1 MLNLSSL
8 NDKQLEAVT
17 YESGNLLVLAGP
29 GSGKTYTI
37 VQRIY
42 YLIEVLKVKPEK
54 ILVITFTK
62 DSAIEMQNRF
72 ISGSDLFYPVVFGTF
87 HSVFYHILR
96 SVNSNFGS
104 ILSLSRKKNII
115 NSIIQRV
122 IKSHKYDLFNE
133 INNSELDLLT
143 DSMINAISI
152 YKNTLNLNEALSRID
167 DKYSVIFQDI
177 LNEYEI
183 QRRAD
188 KFIDFD
194 DMVYDCLNLLEI
206 NKRAYADW
214 SGRFEYILIDEFQ
227 DINPVQYKV
236 VKLLMNKH
244 TKLFAVGDDDQ
255 SIYSFR
261 GSEPECMKLVI
272 KECNCSIINLQ
283 YNYRNPEQIRCLS
296 DVIIKEN
303 TSRIN
308 KRSISKKVSD
318 ENNHVFI
325 YGFENKEKHYEAIAD
340 AVSEA
345 VGETVILF
353 RSNIEMQRMAIL
365 LNKRGIKF
373 ICKEK
378 KQNIYDHFIVKD
390 IMAYLCWANELN
402 NNETVCTV
410 SNGSTNFAA
419 RIINKPMRYINRES
433 LIGDNS
439 VIENMVYYYENISDK
454 IFSKK
459 IIENINILK
468 KDLSFIKERSI
479 YLAVVYIFNRIGYK
493 NYVLNSVKNDS
504 AKQEEYNRV
513 MDWFLDDC
521 KGYKT
526 LDEYMDFQNSYSE
539 NENSSVNAE
548 GDIPDVQLSLMTV
561 HASKGL
567 EFRNVFIAECNEG
580 NFPHGKMLKE
590 KIVEEERRLFYVA
603 VTRSCENLYLFYID
617 GSKDKKAIPSRFLNS
632 LLGKSNI

>member
-72 ISGSDLFYPVVFGTF
+72 ISGCDLFYPVVFGTF

-115 NSIIQRV
+115 NSIIQRI
-122 IKSHKYDLFNE
+122 IKNHKYDLFNE

-188 KFIDFD
+188 KSIDFD

-206 NKRAYADW
+206 NKKAYADW

-272 KECNCSIINLQ
+272 KECDCSIINLQ

-308 KRSISKKVSD
+308 KSSISKKVSD

-340 AVSEA
+340 AVSKA

-378 KQNIYDHFIVKD
+378 KRNIYDHFIVKD

-402 NNETVCTV
+402 NNETVSTV

-504 AKQEEYNRV
+504 AKQEEYNCV

-526 LDEYMDFQNSYSE
+526 LDEYIDFQNSYSE

-548 GDIPDVQLSLMTV
+548 GNISDVQLSLMTV